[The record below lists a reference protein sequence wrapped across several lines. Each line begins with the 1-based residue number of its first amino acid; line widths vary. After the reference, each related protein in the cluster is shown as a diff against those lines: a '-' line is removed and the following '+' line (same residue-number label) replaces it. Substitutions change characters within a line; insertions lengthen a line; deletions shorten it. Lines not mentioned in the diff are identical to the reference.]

1 MIQIK
6 DKSNCC
12 GCWACVQQCPKQC
25 ISMQVDEE
33 GFLYPDVDT
42 STCIDCGLCEK
53 VCPVINQKEERIP
66 LQTFAA
72 KNPDEEVR
80 TQSSSG
86 GIFSLIASYVIK
98 RNGIIFG
105 ARFNDKWEVIHSY
118 TDTESEIHKFRGSK
132 YVQSQIGSSYNQ
144 AKTFLKQGRIVLF
157 TGTPCQIAGLRLFLG
172 KDYDNLLTMDFICHG
187 VPSPGI
193 FRKYLQEATN
203 DNISNIKR
211 INFRDKSK
219 GWKKFCFLMEYEQS
233 DGSKKTMI
241 QQLDKNPFRKGFLSN
256 LYLRP
261 SCHKCPAKSLKSGSD
276 ITIGDFWGIQNV
288 LPEFDDDKGTSV
300 IIANTSKGDK
310 LLNKLNIDKQVSDYD
325 TIKSYNS
332 SICHSPEIP
341 ANRKLFF
348 ASQKPIIK
356 RIQIYGR
363 KTTLHKRIIR
373 KLATIIK
380 RLQ

>member
-6 DKSNCC
+6 DKSDCC
-12 GCWACVQQCPKQC
+12 GCWACVQKCPKSC
-25 ISMQVDEE
+25 ISMKEDTE
-33 GFLYPDVDT
+33 GFLYPYVET
-42 STCIDCGLCEK
+42 SICINCGLCEK

-72 KNPDEEVR
+72 KNPDDEVR

-86 GIFSLIASYVIK
+86 GIFSQIASHIIQE
-98 RNGIIFG
+98 NGIVFG
-105 ARFNDKWEVIHSY
+105 AGFNDKWEVIHSH

-132 YVQSQIGSSYNQ
+132 YVQSQIGASYNE
-144 AKTFLKQGRIVLF
+144 AETFLKQGRTVLF

-193 FRKYLQEATN
+193 FRGYLQEATN
-203 DNISNIKR
+203 GNISNIKR

-219 GWKKFCFLMEYEQS
+219 GWKKFCFLMDYKQS
-233 DGSKKTMI
+233 DGTKKTII

-261 SCHKCPAKSLKSGSD
+261 SCHRCPAKSLKSGSD
-276 ITIGDFWGIQNV
+276 MTIGDFWGIQNV
-288 LPEFDDDKGTSV
+288 FPEFDDDKGTSV
-300 IIANTSKGDK
+300 IIVNTSKGDK
-310 LLNKLNIDKQVSDYD
+310 LLNNLNIDKQTSDYD
-325 TIKSYNS
+325 TIKSYNPA
-332 SICHSPEIP
+332 ICHAPAIP
-341 ANRKLFF
+341 GNRKQFF
-348 ASQKPIIK
+348 ASQEPIIK
-356 RIQIYGR
+356 RIHIYGR
-363 KTTLHKRIIR
+363 KTTLRKRIIR

-380 RLQ
+380 RL